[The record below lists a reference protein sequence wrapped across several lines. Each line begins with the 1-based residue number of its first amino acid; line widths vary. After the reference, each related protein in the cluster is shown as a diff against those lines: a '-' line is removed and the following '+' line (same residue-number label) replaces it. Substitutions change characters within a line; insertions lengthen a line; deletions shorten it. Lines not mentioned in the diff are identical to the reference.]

1 MAYIGNPVDTAF
13 TSLLKQDLTGA
24 SGTTLT
30 LSHAVA
36 NENDIALY
44 INNVRQEPISAYTV
58 SNVTVNLTGT
68 VSGTDD
74 IYVIYL
80 ARAIQTT
87 VPPDGSVSTAKI
99 ADGSVSTAKI
109 ADSAV
114 TASKVDSTLNLSTIK
129 DSTGNNTGMSINS
142 SGYVT
147 QPNKPF
153 VSAAATNATV
163 AGVSGSLK
171 YTTYET
177 SNHNLVSGG
186 HLIIYKNDFNMLNTT
201 TGIVT
206 VPVTGVYLIVGHY
219 SHSSATSGR
228 RIGHYYVNNNM
239 YGEWL
244 ESFGQYEDQSAV
256 KLLSLS
262 ANDTVQFGKNASLGY
277 ADFGFEMVLIG

>member
-80 ARAIQTT
+80 ARAVQTT
-87 VPPDGSVSTAKI
+87 VPP
-99 ADGSVSTAKI
+99 DGSVSTAKI

-219 SHSSATSGR
+219 SHGSGTSGR

>member
-1 MAYIGNPVDTAF
+1 
-13 TSLLKQDLTGA
+13 
-24 SGTTLT
+24 
-30 LSHAVA
+30 
-36 NENDIALY
+36 
-44 INNVRQEPISAYTV
+44 
-58 SNVTVNLTGT
+58 TVNLTGT

-80 ARAIQTT
+80 ARAVQTT
-87 VPPDGSVSTAKI
+87 VPP
-99 ADGSVSTAKI
+99 DGSVSTAKI

-219 SHSSATSGR
+219 SHGSGTSGR